1 MHAKHS
7 NVNLTSTN
15 LRRHIR
21 LLYQSVHLLPH
32 YQRAVGRL
40 RMFWF
45 IKMRRRLQLLN
56 SDRAFAATVDHNLK
70 SLHHFNQRTDA
81 LLRPL
86 SVIETLGPQSKVL
99 IVGPRNEG
107 DLFSAIGY
115 GFDSKNVRG
124 LDLISYSPMIDVG
137 DMHQTPYADD
147 SFDAVVVGWTLSYS
161 SDPAAFAAEMLRIV
175 RDGGIVAIGVEYSEL
190 TEDDT
195 IALLGY
201 RIQEQDKLSQRIN
214 STADILQLFD
224 GHLGHIFFN
233 HDAPNKCS
241 HTRSGL
247 IESPSTVS
255 VIFSIRKPNAVQ

>member
-1 MHAKHS
+1 MNFTPK
-7 NVNLTSTN
+7 N

-32 YQRAVGRL
+32 YQRVVGWL

-45 IKMRRRLQLLN
+45 IKMRRRLRLIS

-70 SLHHFNQRTDA
+70 SLHHFNQRTEA

-86 SVIETLGPQSKVL
+86 SVIETLDQQSRVL

-115 GFDSKNVRG
+115 GFNSKNVRG
-124 LDLISYSPMIDVG
+124 LDLMSYSPMIDVG
-137 DMHQTPYADD
+137 DMHGTPYADD

-175 RDGGIVAIGVEYSEL
+175 RDGGIIAIGIEYSEL

-201 RIQEQDKLSQRIN
+201 RIQEQDKLPQRIN
-214 STADILQLFD
+214 STSDILRLFD
-224 GHLGHIFFN
+224 SHVGHIFFN
-233 HDAPNKCS
+233 HDAPHKRS
-241 HTRSGL
+241 HTRSEL

-255 VIFSIRKPNAVQ
+255 VIFSIRKPNPVQWRAGA